1 MAVAAVLL
9 AHEDALHQPLRVSRS
24 RCGQTVAVARSLPAL
39 ARSPK
44 EIVSDSIKFGGVTL
58 DCPNAGKLAEF
69 YAEITGG
76 QVTIPGDDW
85 AMMTTPDGR
94 DICFQAAPAYEAPSW
109 PDPAS
114 SMQMHLDFDVDDLDS
129 TEARV
134 LAGPV
139 PRSTSFSPTTTAAST
154 PIRSAIRS
162 ACPPLKPF
170 RSKPD
175 RERGS
180 FASSMQAVPIPPGS
194 CAPDLA
200 PPGARPY
207 LQRVPVRPRDHS
219 LTAMSTSRVATTTT
233 SKPHITT
240 MAALVPSRPSSFS
253 SAFGSGDWYGLPSS
267 RAAFLNW

>member
-76 QVTIPGDDW
+76 QVAIPGDDW

-134 LAGPV
+134 LAAGATKYELQPNDHCRVYADPV
-139 PRSTSFSPTTTAAST
+139 GHPFCLSTA
-154 PIRSAIRS
+154 
-162 ACPPLKPF
+162 
-170 RSKPD
+170 
-175 RERGS
+175 
-180 FASSMQAVPIPPGS
+180 QA
-194 CAPDLA
+194 
-200 PPGARPY
+200 
-207 LQRVPVRPRDHS
+207 LQEQ
-219 LTAMSTSRVATTTT
+219 A
-233 SKPHITT
+233 
-240 MAALVPSRPSSFS
+240 
-253 SAFGSGDWYGLPSS
+253 
-267 RAAFLNW
+267 